1 MSTRS
6 EIYEKLVERAAPLFG
21 MQASDLTEETRF
33 ADCKAKSTHISQ
45 ITTYLEDEFDTEI
58 PFMSFRRQETIGD
71 AVDFVLTEC
80 LGESLDAEDAV
91 PAPAPAA
98 AAAPAQQAELT
109 DRQKEVLAAL
119 AERASGL
126 FQVPAEEI
134 TRDKR
139 FAEDFNAKSV
149 QFSQITT
156 YLEDEFDIEIPYM
169 SFRRQETVGEAVDFV
184 ITECLGEDIAAAPAA
199 APVVETAAPA
209 TAPAED
215 SQSAKSDHDDELNM
229 RERFTLKETFKGEEL
244 EAVYMVARKPVA
256 VDPALDLA
264 ASDDPMARM
273 GQGFCPAFNQRVY
286 ECAPGIICMQDV
298 AVKMRDG
305 ITIYCDIYRPKDE
318 TQTYPAIVSWSWF
331 GKRPG
336 EGMSEWQIMG
346 VPPHTVSKFAKF
358 ESPDPMYWC
367 YNGYIVANVDVRGA
381 GHSEGNVHMFTHQ
394 DREDG
399 YDFVE
404 WLGTQYYCNGN
415 VGMAGNSGVAMHQWG
430 VASLNPPHLKC
441 IAPWECTTDLYRE
454 SFYEG
459 GVPALSFNKFISAQ
473 VTGTG
478 GVDSQVDMAIKY
490 PLMNGY
496 WEDKRP
502 DFNNVQCAVY
512 QTAGFSHFHLRGS
525 MQAFRKAKTK
535 RKWLR
540 AHRDFEWPDTY
551 EPQNLEDLKR
561 FYDRYLKDIHNGW
574 EMTPKVRIDIMD
586 AYDCD
591 YQVRR
596 PEAEFPLKRTQ
607 YTKWYFDASNKDN
620 LTLSETPVAVEG
632 VAAYDGNTEQVEFD
646 MVVKEDVELT
656 GYMYL
661 HLYVAAEAY
670 NDMDMFIN
678 IQKADAEGNWIPWY
692 TLNEPHPGAWG
703 KCRISHREIDMKES
717 QVIKGTMVQ
726 PVMAHRREL
735 KVTPGEIVPVDIEI
749 VPSARIWHKGER
761 FRVQIAGRYIREG
774 WFEPLAWDTD
784 NHGRQLIYTGGQYE
798 SFIQVP
804 VIPPKY
810 KAGDYVYR

>member
-1 MSTRS
+1 MSIRK

-21 MQASDLTEETRF
+21 KTKDELSETTRF
-33 ADCKAKSTHISQ
+33 AEDCNAKSTHYSQ

-58 PFMSFRRQETIGD
+58 PYMSFRRQKTIGE
-71 AVDFVLTEC
+71 AVNYVLTEC
-80 LGESLDAEDAV
+80 LGEPLEEQEAE
-91 PAPAPAA
+91 APA
-98 AAAPAQQAELT
+98 
-109 DRQKEVLAAL
+109 
-119 AERASGL
+119 
-126 FQVPAEEI
+126 
-134 TRDKR
+134 
-139 FAEDFNAKSV
+139 
-149 QFSQITT
+149 
-156 YLEDEFDIEIPYM
+156 
-169 SFRRQETVGEAVDFV
+169 ETCGQ
-184 ITECLGEDIAAAPAA
+184 AAPAA
-199 APVVETAAPA
+199 APAVVPVPEAAPA
-209 TAPAED
+209 AE
-215 SQSAKSDHDDELNM
+215 QKTSAKSDHDDELNM
-229 RERFTLKETFKGEEL
+229 RERFTLKETFQGEEL
-244 EAVYMVARKPVA
+244 EAVYMVARKPVS
-256 VDPALDLA
+256 VDPNVDLA
-264 ASDDPMARM
+264 ASEDPMARM
-273 GQGFCPAFNQRVY
+273 GQGFCPAFNPRTY
-286 ECAPGIICMQDV
+286 EAAPGILCEQDV

-305 ITIYCDIYRPKDE
+305 ATIYVDIFRPKDE
-318 TQTYPAIVSWSWF
+318 SQKYPVIVSWSWF

-346 VPPHTVSKFAKF
+346 VPPHTVSKLAKF

-367 YNGYIVANVDVRGA
+367 YQGYAVANVDVRGA

-404 WLGTQYYCNGN
+404 WVATQHWCNGN
-415 VGMAGNSGVAMHQWG
+415 VGMSGNSGVAMHQWG
-430 VASLNPPHLKC
+430 IAAMQPPHLKC

-478 GVDSQVDMAIKY
+478 GVDSQVDMAVKY

-502 DFNNVQCAVY
+502 DFSKVDIPVY

-525 MQAFRKAKTK
+525 FQAFRKAKSK

-551 EPQNLEDLKR
+551 APENLEDLKR

-574 EMTPKVRIDIMD
+574 EMTPRVRLDIMD

-591 YQVRR
+591 YQTRR
-596 PEAEFPLKRTQ
+596 PENEFPLKRTE
-607 YTKWYFDASNKDN
+607 YKKFYLDASDPKK
-620 LTLSETPVAVEG
+620 LTMADAPVSKEAAV
-632 VAAYDGNTEQVEFD
+632 AYDGNTGKVEFD
-646 MVVKEDVELT
+646 MVFDEDTELT

-661 HLYVAAEAY
+661 HLYVAAESY

-678 IQKADAEGNWIPWY
+678 IQKADADGNWIPWY

-703 KCRISHREIDMKES
+703 KCRISHRELDPKEC
-717 QVIKGTMVQ
+717 QVVKGTMVQ

-735 KVTPGEIVPVDIEI
+735 KVEPGEIVPVDIEI
-749 VPSARIWHKGER
+749 VPSARIWHKGEKL
-761 FRVQIAGRYIREG
+761 RVQIAGHYIREG

-784 NHGRQLIYTGGQYE
+784 NHGRQIIYTGGQYE

-810 KAGDYVYR
+810 KAGDYTYR